1 MWIVRLALRRPYTFI
16 VLALLIVLLGVFTI
30 LRTPTDIFP
39 AINIPVVSTI
49 WSYVGLPPEDMAN
62 RIVSNAERY
71 AQTTVND
78 VEHTESQ
85 SLPGM
90 SVVKYFFQPNVN
102 EDLSYAQ
109 ITGVSQTLLRQA
121 PLGTTPPFILAYN
134 ASTVPILQ
142 LALESST
149 LSEAT
154 LFDLGNSVIRP
165 GLSTV
170 QGASLPYPYGGKQRQ
185 VQVDID
191 PEALRSKGLSA
202 VDVSNAIGAQNLI
215 IPAGTEKIGGIEY
228 NIKLNSSP
236 LKVEELNNVPI
247 RTVKGTVVFV
257 RDVGNV

>member
-16 VLALLIVLLGVFTI
+16 VLAVLIVLKDMFTI

-49 WSYVGLPPEDMAN
+49 CSYVGLTTEDMAN

-85 SLPGM
+85 SLPGIA
-90 SVVKYFFQPNVN
+90 VVKYFFQPNVN

-142 LALESST
+142 LALESSP
-149 LSEAT
+149 LAEAT
-154 LFDLGNSVIRP
+154 LFDLGNSIIRP
-165 GLSTV
+165 GLASV
-170 QGASLPYPYGGKQRQ
+170 PGASLPFPYGGKQRQ
-185 VQVDID
+185 VQVDI
-191 PEALRSKGLSA
+191 
-202 VDVSNAIGAQNLI
+202 
-215 IPAGTEKIGGIEY
+215 
-228 NIKLNSSP
+228 
-236 LKVEELNNVPI
+236 
-247 RTVKGTVVFV
+247 
-257 RDVGNV
+257 

>member
-109 ITGVSQTLLRQA
+109 ITG
-121 PLGTTPPFILAYN
+121 
-134 ASTVPILQ
+134 
-142 LALESST
+142 
-149 LSEAT
+149 
-154 LFDLGNSVIRP
+154 
-165 GLSTV
+165 
-170 QGASLPYPYGGKQRQ
+170 
-185 VQVDID
+185 
-191 PEALRSKGLSA
+191 
-202 VDVSNAIGAQNLI
+202 
-215 IPAGTEKIGGIEY
+215 
-228 NIKLNSSP
+228 
-236 LKVEELNNVPI
+236 
-247 RTVKGTVVFV
+247 
-257 RDVGNV
+257 

>member
-102 EDLSYAQ
+102 EDLN
-109 ITGVSQTLLRQA
+109 
-121 PLGTTPPFILAYN
+121 PEM
-134 ASTVPILQ
+134 
-142 LALESST
+142 LE
-149 LSEAT
+149 
-154 LFDLGNSVIRP
+154 
-165 GLSTV
+165 GLKLHYVKTIQEV
-170 QGASLPYPYGGKQRQ
+170 
-185 VQVDID
+185 V
-191 PEALRSKGLSA
+191 EKGLEKDPVTVETGRLVREVA
-202 VDVSNAIGAQNLI
+202 LTPAA
-215 IPAGTEKIGGIEY
+215 AGTP
-228 NIKLNSSP
+228 N
-236 LKVEELNNVPI
+236 
-247 RTVKGTVVFV
+247 
-257 RDVGNV
+257 

>member
-165 GLSTV
+165 GLSTGSGCFAALSLWRQAAPGAGRHRSGGAAL
-170 QGASLPYPYGGKQRQ
+170 QGPVGGRCQQCHQRAEP
-185 VQVDID
+185 DH
-191 PEALRSKGLSA
+191 PG
-202 VDVSNAIGAQNLI
+202 
-215 IPAGTEKIGGIEY
+215 
-228 NIKLNSSP
+228 
-236 LKVEELNNVPI
+236 
-247 RTVKGTVVFV
+247 
-257 RDVGNV
+257 RDRENRRY